1 MKRPTLLAT
10 GLVLLLAGYARAQS
24 PVKIYLP
31 RRMVLQAENLTVG
44 DVCIVA
50 CRDETLLARV
60 KAVSLGRG
68 PLSRESLE
76 IDRVVILSRLASN
89 GIDRSGVTLTGAAQ
103 VQVRRPETHV
113 EAQKVLQAAREAIK
127 NTDQEGEELSWQ
139 VVSQAK
145 DLYYPRIAGARIE
158 SRIEKSGSDSVWVV
172 VEATSGRQVLASQK
186 IEFRR
191 LKEVQQRVATRDI
204 PAGVPLTSENTR
216 LRTIRTTGRSATE
229 TAALGQ
235 ITRSRIAEGRSISK
249 TMVRDF
255 QAAPIVRRNQPVLMK
270 IEGETFQI
278 QAAGVALQDGKTG
291 DIIQVRNI
299 DSKQVVIA
307 RISEDGS
314 VHPVI
319 ER

>member
-1 MKRPTLLAT
+1 MKRPLTIAA
-10 GLVLLLAGYARAQS
+10 GLILLLAGQARAQS
-24 PVKIYLP
+24 PIKIYLP

-50 CRDETLLARV
+50 CRDEKLLARV

-76 IDRVVILSRLASN
+76 IDRVVILSRLASA
-89 GIDRSGVTLTGAAQ
+89 GINRSGVTLTGAARI
-103 VQVRRPETHV
+103 QVRRPETHV
-113 EAQKVLQAAREAIK
+113 DAQKVLLAAREALN

-139 VVSQAK
+139 VVSEAK
-145 DLYYPRIAGARIE
+145 DLYYPRIAGARIR
-158 SRIEKSGSDSVWVV
+158 SRIEKSGSDNVV
-172 VEATSGRQVLASQK
+172 VLVEATSGRQVLASQK

-191 LKEVQQRVATRDI
+191 LKEVQQRVASRDI
-204 PAGVPLTSENTR
+204 PSGVPLTSENTR
-216 LRTIRTTGRSATE
+216 LRTIRTTGRSAAE
-229 TAALGQ
+229 PAALGQ

-255 QAAPIVRRNQPVLMK
+255 QAAPLIRRNQPVVMK

-307 RISEDGS
+307 RIGEDGS
-314 VHPVI
+314 VHPLI